1 MYPEAV
7 TAYEY
12 DVPAFEDSATTEE
25 HELFPLHLKP
35 AVTVFLASFMFTF
48 LYGLVRAG

>member
-1 MYPEAV
+1 MSTTYRRSR
-7 TAYEY
+7 T
-12 DVPAFEDSATTEE
+12 SATTEE